1 MASPV
6 LKWPLLPWQFAV
18 ALIAAICGASLFLV
32 VHSIHFNN
40 APQLYFPADSPA
52 VLLEQS
58 IRKEFPND
66 ELLIGAFAGPDL
78 FSAEFLS
85 ALDRVRQQLQ
95 KHKLVDRVFT
105 VTNADHIA
113 ATEDG
118 FAVETLVDPKT
129 LAQTTPEGR
138 RQRAL
143 DDRFAPGLLVS
154 KDGSVLAI
162 AVRPILLKESAQRE
176 AVKHELYEAVKAAGV
191 EKHLVAVA
199 GTVALESASLLSML
213 VDSAVLIPLTMA
225 VGLALLVW
233 VVGRPA
239 PVIIGAVAMATVVL
253 PTIGFLVAIGQ
264 PFTLVMAMVPPLLA
278 AYTIATLLH
287 LYAALMRARQ
297 AKLRRPTRVIRA
309 LRDVHKASLFNVLT
323 TGAGMAS
330 LMFTPIPPIQ
340 VFGLV
345 GAAGTAWIY
354 VVIFYLV
361 PPLLVKWDTGRWP
374 QRGFRGTSKLAFK
387 LVSFSM
393 RNAGAT
399 VAACAL
405 AIVVAIPLVTKV
417 EVETD
422 LIKFFP
428 DNHWLT
434 RSTQFVEENLSG
446 VINIEVVFDGAQRD
460 ALKQVETLR
469 ALQTFQKW
477 VAVQPHVD
485 RAVSMMDLI
494 EEMNW
499 AFHGEDAQY
508 RALPKTDKLLSQLLL
523 VYDGRDLDELVNRE
537 YQRTRITLNLN
548 VHGATAIDKVID
560 NIRGHLKEHPV
571 PGLKADISGNGRL
584 FADQQE
590 LLVIG
595 QVKSFGWAFAQ
606 IFLLLA
612 LLFRSATAA
621 VICLIPNLAP
631 LFFIFVTMGAT
642 GIPLDMATSLIAGVV
657 LGITVDDTIHLFHG
671 YKHRLQNGASP
682 TFALA
687 RSFEA
692 SGRAVLA
699 VSLVLVSQFMLLIG
713 SKFQPTADFGL
724 LAAIGLLSG
733 QLLELLLLPALIVLW
748 HKRQAWTAN
757 KSLRVV
763 LARRQQ
769 KQGR

>member
-1 MASPV
+1 M
-6 LKWPLLPWQFAV
+6 LPWQAAV
-18 ALIAAICGASLFLV
+18 AIIAAICLGSIFLIIRSV
-32 VHSIHFNN
+32 HFNN
-40 APQLYFPADSPA
+40 APELYFPTNSPA

-66 ELLIGAFAGPDL
+66 EMLIGVFAGEDL

-85 ALDRVRQQLQ
+85 KLDQVSKHLQQ
-95 KHKLVDRVFT
+95 HKLVDRVFT
-105 VTNADHIA
+105 VTTADHIA

-118 FAVETLVDPKT
+118 FAVEKLIDPTK
-129 LAQTTPEGR
+129 LQETTPAER
-138 RQRAL
+138 RARAL
-143 DDRFAPGLLVS
+143 SDRFAPGLLVS

-162 AVRPILLKESAQRE
+162 AVRPIVLKESIQRE
-176 AVKHELYEAVKAAGV
+176 AVKHELYRAVNAAGLDQR
-191 EKHLVAVA
+191 LVAVA
-199 GTVALESASLLSML
+199 GTVALDSASLLSML

-239 PVIIGAVAMATVVL
+239 PVIIGAVAMSVVVL
-253 PTIGFLVAIGQ
+253 PTIGILAAIGQ

-297 AKLRRPTRVIRA
+297 AKLRRPKRVIRA
-309 LRDVHKASLFNVLT
+309 LHDIHKAALFNVLT

-330 LMFTPIPPIQ
+330 MLLTPIPPIQ

-345 GAAGTAWIY
+345 GVAGTAIIY
-354 VVIFYLV
+354 LVIFYLV
-361 PPLLVKWDTGRWP
+361 PPLLVKWDIGGWP
-374 QRGFRGTSKLAFK
+374 QRGFRGTGKLAFMF
-387 LVSFSM
+387 VRFSM
-393 RNAGAT
+393 RNAGYV

-405 AIVVAIPLVTKV
+405 AIVVTAPLISKV

-422 LIKFFP
+422 LLKFFP
-428 DNHWLT
+428 DNHWLS
-434 RSTQFVEENLSG
+434 RSTNFVEENLSG
-446 VINIEVVFDGAQRD
+446 VINIEVVFDGSKRD
-460 ALKQVETLR
+460 ALKDVETLKSLK
-469 ALQTFQKW
+469 AFQTW
-477 VAVQPHVD
+477 VEAQPHVD
-485 RAVSMMDLI
+485 RAVSMMDMI

-499 AFHGEDAQY
+499 AFHEEDPKY
-508 RALPKTDKLLSQLLL
+508 RVLPSNNKLLTQLLL

-537 YQRTRITLNLN
+537 FQRTRITLSLN
-548 VHGATAIDKVID
+548 VHGANAIGKVID
-560 NIRGHLKEHPV
+560 NIRAHLNAHPV
-571 PGLKADISGNGRL
+571 PGLKADIAGNGRL

-590 LLVIG
+590 LLVTG
-595 QVKSFGWAFAQ
+595 QILSISGAFVQ
-606 IFLLLA
+606 IFILLLIM
-612 LLFRSATAA
+612 FRTSIAA

-631 LFFIFVTMGAT
+631 LFFIFVVMGAF

-671 YKHRLQNGASP
+671 YQHRIKKGISP

-699 VSLVLVSQFMLLIG
+699 VTLVLVSQFLLLIG

-724 LAAIGLLSG
+724 LAATGLIAG
-733 QLLELLLLPALIVLW
+733 QALELLLLPALIVLW
-748 HKRQAWTAN
+748 HKRQKWNEN
-757 KSLRVV
+757 KALRAV
-763 LARRQQ
+763 LARRQPTP
-769 KQGR
+769 

>member
-1 MASPV
+1 M
-6 LKWPLLPWQFAV
+6 LPWQLTV
-18 ALIAAICGASLFLV
+18 ALIVAINLVSVVLV
-32 VHSIHFNN
+32 VRYIHFNN
-40 APQLYFPADSPA
+40 APELYFPADSPA
-52 VLLEQS
+52 VLMEQS

-66 ELLIGAFAGPDL
+66 EMLIGVFAGPDL
-78 FSAEFLS
+78 FSAEFLT
-85 ALDRVRQQLQ
+85 ALDRVSKQLQ
-95 KHKLVDRVFT
+95 QHKLVDRVFT

-118 FAVETLVDPKT
+118 FAVETLIDPKT
-129 LAQTTPEGR
+129 LAQTTPESR
-138 RQRAL
+138 RARAL
-143 DDRFAPGLLVS
+143 SDRFAPGLLVA

-162 AVRPILLKESAQRE
+162 AVRPVLLKESTQRE
-176 AVKHELYEAVKAAGV
+176 AIKHELYRAVNAAGLD
-191 EKHLVAVA
+191 KRLVAVA
-199 GTVALESASLLSML
+199 GTVALDSASLLSML

-225 VGLALLVW
+225 IGLALLVW

-253 PTIGFLVAIGQ
+253 PTLGFLVAIGQ

-287 LYAALMRARQ
+287 LYAALLRARQ
-297 AKLRRPTRVIRA
+297 AQLRRPERVIRA
-309 LRDVHKASLFNVLT
+309 LHDVHKAALFNVLT

-330 LMFTPIPPIQ
+330 LTFTPIPPIQ
-340 VFGLV
+340 IFGLV
-345 GAAGTAWIY
+345 GAAGTALVY
-354 VVIFYLV
+354 LVVFHLV

-374 QRGFRGTSKLAFK
+374 QRGFRGTSKVAFK
-387 LVSFSM
+387 LVRFSM
-393 RNAGAT
+393 RHAGLT

-428 DNHWLT
+428 DNHWLS
-434 RSTQFVEENLSG
+434 RSTHFVEENLSG
-446 VINIEVVFDGAQRD
+446 VINIEVVFDGPNRD
-460 ALKQVETLR
+460 ALKHVETLR

-477 VAVQPHVD
+477 VAAQAHVD
-485 RAVSMMDLI
+485 RAVSMMDVI

-508 RALPKTDKLLSQLLL
+508 RALPKNDNLLSQLLL

-537 YQRTRITLNLN
+537 YQRTRITLSLN
-548 VHGATAIDKVID
+548 VHGASAIGQVID
-560 NIRGHLKEHPV
+560 NIREHLKEHPV

-584 FADQQE
+584 FADQQD

-595 QVKSFGWAFAQ
+595 QVTSFGWAFAQ
-606 IFLLLA
+606 IFLLLM
-612 LLFRSATAA
+612 LLFRSPTAA

-631 LFFIFVTMGAT
+631 LFFIFVIMGAS

-671 YKHRLQNGASP
+671 YQQRLQHGASP

-699 VSLVLVSQFMLLIG
+699 VSLVLVSQFALLLG

-724 LAAIGLLSG
+724 LAATGLLSG
-733 QLLELLLLPALIVLW
+733 QILELLLLPALIVLW
-748 HKRQAWTAN
+748 HKRQDRRSN
-757 KSLRVV
+757 KALRAA
-763 LARRQQ
+763 LARRRQ
-769 KQGR
+769 KAR